1 MDKNSFILVGN
12 NDKMRFGV
20 WNHKTSS
27 ISKVNSLFP
36 EQVSDKEI
44 DWAIANYASS
54 FLYIP
59 SKTIIAEAKRTD
71 ADIIALSALM
81 TTTMQEMKEIVRLK
95 KEAGIRAKI
104 MIGGAV
110 TTQAYADEIGAD
122 GYSAN
127 ARDAALTAR
136 RLLGLEQD
144 K

>member
-59 SKTIIAEAKRTD
+59 SKTIIV
-71 ADIIALSALM
+71 SATYIGGVM
-81 TTTMQEMKEIVRLK
+81 EIFDVSEEKINRHNMQEIILDRQM
-95 KEAGIRAKI
+95 
-104 MIGGAV
+104 
-110 TTQAYADEIGAD
+110 
-122 GYSAN
+122 
-127 ARDAALTAR
+127 
-136 RLLGLEQD
+136 
-144 K
+144 